1 MIGEILPW
9 LLFLAFVLGMLA
21 LDLGVVQ
28 RRAHAVSRREAL
40 AWSGVWIGLAALFNL
55 GVFSVRGTDDGIA
68 WTAGYLIEKSLSVD
82 NVFLFLL
89 IFSAFAVPAA
99 HQHRVLFWGVIGALA
114 MRAVLIIAGGALLAQ
129 FHAIIYVFGAVL
141 VVSGLRFLRGEQ
153 QAPSLEQN
161 RLIRLVRRVL
171 PATSEY
177 DGQRFFT
184 RRGGA
189 LAMTPL
195 FLVLLLVENADL
207 VFAVDSIPAIY
218 GVTDDPFL
226 VFTSNVFAVL
236 GLRSLYFVL
245 AGYLGGLRYL
255 RPALAAVLLFVG
267 AKMLLSGIVT
277 LSAPLSLAVIV
288 AILAIAVAASLL
300 RRPPLTAAAPVARP
314 EPLR

>member
-1 MIGEILPW
+1 MIGVILPW

-21 LDLGVVQ
+21 LDLGVFQ

-55 GVFSVRGTDDGIA
+55 GVFIVRGTDDGVA

-99 HQHRVLFWGVIGALA
+99 YQHRVLFWGVIGALA
-114 MRAVLIIAGGALLAQ
+114 MRAALIIAGGALLTQ
-129 FHAIIYVFGAVL
+129 FHAIIYIFGAVL

-153 QAPSLEQN
+153 QAPSLERN

-267 AKMLLSGIVT
+267 AKMLLSGVVT
-277 LSAPLSLAVIV
+277 VSAPLSLAVIV
-288 AILAIAVAASLL
+288 AMLAIAVAASLL
-300 RRPPLTAAAPVARP
+300 RRPPLTAVPPAARP